1 MLDRCLV
8 YSPVPYAQFR
18 TGQLKRVSKEEFDP
32 APASTADFRLIR
44 LMIGTR
50 TGTRR
55 TANKHA
61 QSILGYALFATMV
74 LHAVLLL
81 LLRAHPIVAS
91 RLATAAAPLL
101 AAFCGL
107 WRAKNVP
114 PREELPWRML
124 SASMMLWAVGQ
135 TIEALIGRSPSAL
148 NFIVDGADFFNLIAA
163 FPMLLTLSNTRR
175 TESIQSVIYL
185 DSAQTVLAAVLAWVL
200 LYRMS
205 LTTAAAATAMA
216 TVYLAECA
224 LLAVSVVVRL
234 ATWSTLEERRRI
246 YLLFKGVWLF
256 VPIHTGMN
264 YASSHWDLHAGTV
277 FDLLWSVPFVYA
289 GWQALHMPMT
299 ELPEE
304 PHEEP
309 SRGRLLI
316 EGFCPLLM
324 MAAVFALAAAITTQH
339 PVLGLSAVCVLLL
352 IQTMHAGVVQLNYVT
367 AQGLLLKRERE
378 LQSANINLEQLS
390 MIDPLTGIP
399 NRRRFDDAFNK
410 AWRRGMRRRK
420 PLALLIIDLDFFK
433 GINDVYGHTYGD
445 ECLVSVARVL
455 GKQAARPD
463 DLLARYGGDEF
474 VLLLPDTNTG
484 GAKGVAE
491 RMHEAIRLLAAENSA
506 SPFCGLLT
514 VTIGIGI
521 GEPEIGA
528 DPIALIDVAD
538 QALYQAKQMG
548 RNRSCTQSAAQNTS
562 MSHRWN

>member
-1 MLDRCLV
+1 
-8 YSPVPYAQFR
+8 
-18 TGQLKRVSKEEFDP
+18 
-32 APASTADFRLIR
+32 
-44 LMIGTR
+44 
-50 TGTRR
+50 
-55 TANKHA
+55 
-61 QSILGYALFATMV
+61 
-74 LHAVLLL
+74 
-81 LLRAHPIVAS
+81 
-91 RLATAAAPLL
+91 
-101 AAFCGL
+101 
-107 WRAKNVP
+107 
-114 PREELPWRML
+114 ML

-135 TIEALIGRSPSAL
+135 TVEALIGRSPSAL
-148 NFIVDGADFFNLIAA
+148 NFTVDGADFFNLIAA

-256 VPIHTGMN
+256 VPIHIGMN

-339 PVLGLSAVCVLLL
+339 PVLGLSAVFVLLL

-420 PLALLIIDLDFFK
+420 PLALLIIDLDFLRASTMFTVTPTATSASSRSL
-433 GINDVYGHTYGD
+433 GCWESRLRAPTIFWRAMEEMNSFCF
-445 ECLVSVARVL
+445 CLTRT
-455 GKQAARPD
+455 P
-463 DLLARYGGDEF
+463 
-474 VLLLPDTNTG
+474 
-484 GAKGVAE
+484 AE
-491 RMHEAIRLLAAENSA
+491 RKESQSGCTMRFVFWLLKTAHL
-506 SPFCGLLT
+506 PF
-514 VTIGIGI
+514 
-521 GEPEIGA
+521 A
-528 DPIALIDVAD
+528 D
-538 QALYQAKQMG
+538 
-548 RNRSCTQSAAQNTS
+548 C
-562 MSHRWN
+562 

>member
-1 MLDRCLV
+1 
-8 YSPVPYAQFR
+8 
-18 TGQLKRVSKEEFDP
+18 
-32 APASTADFRLIR
+32 
-44 LMIGTR
+44 
-50 TGTRR
+50 
-55 TANKHA
+55 
-61 QSILGYALFATMV
+61 
-74 LHAVLLL
+74 
-81 LLRAHPIVAS
+81 
-91 RLATAAAPLL
+91 
-101 AAFCGL
+101 
-107 WRAKNVP
+107 
-114 PREELPWRML
+114 
-124 SASMMLWAVGQ
+124 
-135 TIEALIGRSPSAL
+135 
-148 NFIVDGADFFNLIAA
+148 
-163 FPMLLTLSNTRR
+163 MLLTLSNTRR

-205 LTTAAAATAMA
+205 LTTASAATAMA

-256 VPIHTGMN
+256 VPIHIGMN

-339 PVLGLSAVCVLLL
+339 PVLGLSAVFVLLL
-352 IQTMHAGVVQLNYVT
+352 IQTMHAGVVQLNHVT

-491 RMHEAIRLLAAENSA
+491 RMHDAIRLLAAENSA

-521 GEPEIGA
+521 GEP
-528 DPIALIDVAD
+528 
-538 QALYQAKQMG
+538 
-548 RNRSCTQSAAQNTS
+548 
-562 MSHRWN
+562 